1 MSGMY
6 AVKMGDRGRLV
17 IPAEL
22 RQRAGMHEGAAI
34 TLIETPRGVVLMRRE
49 QLRDAVRD
57 ELEGVDLVDELIS
70 ERRRASADEDAS

>member
-1 MSGMY
+1 MY